1 MKTTME
7 NAIEARLKMADL
19 PVQKKALHGRLEAH
33 LIEKCKV
40 IEYLTAMS
48 DAEVYNVTR
57 PPKVEAAAKVI
68 TATAKKQEG
77 AS

>member
-7 NAIEARLKMADL
+7 NAIEARLKLADL
-19 PVQKKALHGRLEAH
+19 PAQKKALHERLEAH
-33 LIEKCKV
+33 LIAKCKV

-57 PPKVEAAAKVI
+57 PPKVEAAAKAI
-68 TATAKKQEG
+68 TAPAKKQEG